1 MISIKGMK
9 HDFAKSFSV
18 KQEINAYIVIL
29 LFSEVWIA
37 IFLNFMNCEKMIL
50 FPVKR
55 ELDPPL
61 PPPVWNTVKPHV

>member
-1 MISIKGMK
+1 MILIKGMK

-37 IFLNFMNCEKMIL
+37 IF
-50 FPVKR
+50 
-55 ELDPPL
+55 
-61 PPPVWNTVKPHV
+61 